1 MTKIW
6 TFFFLRCR
14 TIILVYFWAPGL
26 HKFIVC
32 FWLLRNFFVFSFS
45 LCYWEKGKSRCF
57 KIVGEEEAIR
67 GGPLVPSRPSAPQEG
82 IAGQTMRVV
91 VGMRDDA
98 EPLVFGVGESSY
110 DHFLDMVRCEFQRS
124 SLKKLS
130 SHCSSSP
137 GHQGW
142 PAPSPPMETGVAIG
156 WRGCAL

>member
-1 MTKIW
+1 MSEGKKRNHFILQGTLFSIKIVTIIW

-67 GGPLVPSRPSAPQEG
+67 GGPLVLSRPSAPQEG

-91 VGMRDDA
+91 VGMMQS
-98 EPLVFGVGESSY
+98 LLSLGLESLHMTISWIW
-110 DHFLDMVRCEFQRS
+110 LDVNS
-124 SLKKLS
+124 K
-130 SHCSSSP
+130 
-137 GHQGW
+137 
-142 PAPSPPMETGVAIG
+142 GVA
-156 WRGCAL
+156 LKS